1 MTTFE
6 AKVLKEFETLQAIQ
20 QKMEGI
26 ETIRARL
33 DELDVKFG
41 EQVARLD
48 QVQSK
53 VDLSVSSIGAIH
65 QDNVHVARVL
75 KSTAS
80 SRDSDLER
88 MAAEG
93 CYAAS
98 PSAAANFGG
107 PAVEPPPPLSPHLQQ
122 HHRPPE
128 TRQVHDLTMGEH
140 DEGGSNRR
148 TWLPKM
154 EFPRF
159 GGDGVRMW
167 LDNCAAYF
175 LMYNIPANFK
185 IMSASAQKRGSLVP
199 VGEVH

>member
-65 QDNVHVARVL
+65 QDNVHVADR
-75 KSTAS
+75 KS
-80 SRDSDLER
+80 
-88 MAAEG
+88 
-93 CYAAS
+93 
-98 PSAAANFGG
+98 
-107 PAVEPPPPLSPHLQQ
+107 V
-122 HHRPPE
+122 
-128 TRQVHDLTMGEH
+128 V
-140 DEGGSNRR
+140 
-148 TWLPKM
+148 
-154 EFPRF
+154 
-159 GGDGVRMW
+159 
-167 LDNCAAYF
+167 
-175 LMYNIPANFK
+175 
-185 IMSASAQKRGSLVP
+185 
-199 VGEVH
+199 